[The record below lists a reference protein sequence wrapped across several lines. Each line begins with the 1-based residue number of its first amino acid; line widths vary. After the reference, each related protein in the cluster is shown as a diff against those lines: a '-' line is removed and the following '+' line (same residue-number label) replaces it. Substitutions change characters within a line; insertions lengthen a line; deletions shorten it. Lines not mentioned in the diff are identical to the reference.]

1 MVRRTGFVGLEA
13 GQHLLFVDL
22 RDGVD
27 GGGGEQKSG
36 GGVHRRPAAMMRRRR
51 PFAVWDRVGG
61 NTIAWSWRA
70 RVGLAAVEV
79 ARRGVRAF
87 NTTGN
92 QNPNFVPGTPGIGT
106 PA

>member
-1 MVRRTGFVGLEA
+1 
-13 GQHLLFVDL
+13 LLFVDL
-22 RDGVD
+22 RDGID

-70 RVGLAAVEV
+70 WVSLWKSRAARIW
-79 ARRGVRAF
+79 ATRF
-87 NTTGN
+87 
-92 QNPNFVPGTPGIGT
+92 F
-106 PA
+106 

>member
-22 RDGVD
+22 RDGID

-70 RVGLAAVEV
+70 WVSLWKSRAARIW
-79 ARRGVRAF
+79 ATRF
-87 NTTGN
+87 
-92 QNPNFVPGTPGIGT
+92 F
-106 PA
+106 